1 MLNKVNLKSENLNE
15 TVNKIYI
22 FSEQFKTFNIY
33 DSCQVSAPLGYNRF
47 NLVAGFGCISS
58 LKGSFQEISLQ
69 IDTSEYW
76 VFGQMNYEGKNEFLT
91 DSITTQSYFYIP
103 DIVITLI
110 DAELQIINNG
120 ISDILFNQYLK
131 FFVDIDLSNFNSS
144 KLAHTT
150 TFMPSVLKDFYL
162 NNVDKIKEDIL
173 NGVYYE
179 MNYCQKFTA
188 NISLSAQE
196 ISYLQTKML
205 NQSPAPFSAYLNL
218 HKTKV
223 LCASPERFLMRDGQK
238 LISQPIK
245 GTNKRLIGEANN
257 EQLNILK
264 QSEKEL
270 AENVMIV
277 DLVRNDLTKVCKT
290 GTIKVE
296 ELCGTYAFSKVNQM
310 ISTVTGQLQE
320 KESFFEIMQA
330 LFPMGSMTGAPKIEV
345 IKNIELFEQTKRG
358 LYSGCVGYI
367 MPNKDFDFNVVI
379 RTLVIEEN
387 QIHFH
392 VGGAITFDSEAEKEF
407 EECLLKGNSITDL
420 FEE

>member
-1 MLNKVNLKSENLNE
+1 MLNKATLKIKNMNE
-15 TVNKIYI
+15 TVNKIYS

-47 NLVAGFGCISS
+47 NLVAGFGCVSI
-58 LKGSFQEISLQ
+58 LEGSFQDISLQ
-69 IDTSEYW
+69 IDTSKYW
-76 VFGQMNYEGKNEFLT
+76 IFGQINYEGKNEFST
-91 DSITTQSYFYIP
+91 DSDATQSFFYTP
-103 DIVITLI
+103 EIVITLI
-110 DAELQIINNG
+110 DAEFQIINNG

-150 TFMPSVLKDFYL
+150 TFMPSVLKDVYL

-218 HKTKV
+218 HKTKL

>member
-270 AENVMIV
+270 AENVATEAKNLY
-277 DLVRNDLTKVCKT
+277 DTLYR
-290 GTIKVE
+290 
-296 ELCGTYAFSKVNQM
+296 ASSKK
-310 ISTVTGQLQE
+310 SS
-320 KESFFEIMQA
+320 ESN
-330 LFPMGSMTGAPKIEV
+330 P
-345 IKNIELFEQTKRG
+345 
-358 LYSGCVGYI
+358 C
-367 MPNKDFDFNVVI
+367 KDFV
-379 RTLVIEEN
+379 L
-387 QIHFH
+387 
-392 VGGAITFDSEAEKEF
+392 
-407 EECLLKGNSITDL
+407 
-420 FEE
+420 

>member
-1 MLNKVNLKSENLNE
+1 MLNKATLKIKNMNK
-15 TVNKIYI
+15 TVNKIYS

-47 NLVAGFGCISS
+47 NLVAGFGCVSI
-58 LKGSFQEISLQ
+58 LEGSFQDISLQ
-69 IDTSEYW
+69 IDTSKYW
-76 VFGQMNYEGKNEFLT
+76 IFGQINYEGKNEFST
-91 DSITTQSYFYIP
+91 DSDATQSFFYTP
-103 DIVITLI
+103 EIVITLI
-110 DAELQIINNG
+110 DAEFQIINNG

-150 TFMPSVLKDFYL
+150 TFMPSVLKDVYL

>member
-1 MLNKVNLKSENLNE
+1 MLNKATLKIKNMNE
-15 TVNKIYI
+15 TVNKIYS

-47 NLVAGFGCISS
+47 NLVAGFGCVSV
-58 LKGSFQEISLQ
+58 LEGSFQDISLQ
-69 IDTSEYW
+69 IDTSKYW
-76 VFGQMNYEGKNEFLT
+76 IFGQINYEGKNEFST
-91 DSITTQSYFYIP
+91 DSDATQSFFYTP
-103 DIVITLI
+103 EIVITLI
-110 DAELQIINNG
+110 DAEFQIINNG

-150 TFMPSVLKDFYL
+150 TFMPSVLKDVYL

-218 HKTKV
+218 HKTKL